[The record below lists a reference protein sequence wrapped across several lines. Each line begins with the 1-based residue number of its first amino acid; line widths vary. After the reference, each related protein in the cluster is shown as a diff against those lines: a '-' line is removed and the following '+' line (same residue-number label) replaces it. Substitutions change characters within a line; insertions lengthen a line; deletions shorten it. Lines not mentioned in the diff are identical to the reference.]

1 MIVMKR
7 FLILLLFLLLLC
19 GCTEK
24 EAEPVL
30 KEEEKQETT
39 ADKEDKQMRLEIEA
53 NGQTLYADFAD
64 NSSAQAFKE
73 KLKEGAIRVALEDY
87 GNFEKVG
94 DLPWNLP
101 RNDTNITTIP
111 GDVILYQGN
120 MITIYYS
127 ENTWSFTYLAR
138 IPDATKESLLEVLG
152 QGDVEVTFRL
162 CEE

>member
-1 MIVMKR
+1 MKR
-7 FLILLLFLLLLC
+7 YLILLLFLLLLC

-24 EAEPVL
+24 ETEPVM
-30 KEEEKQETT
+30 KEEEKEKT
-39 ADKEDKQMRLEIEA
+39 ADKEDMQMRLKIEA
-53 NGQTLYADFAD
+53 NGRTLYADFAD
-64 NSSAQAFKE
+64 NISAQAFKE
-73 KLKEGAIRVALEDY
+73 KLKEGAIRVTLEDY

-94 DLPWNLP
+94 DLPWSLP

-138 IPDATKESLLEVLG
+138 IPDATKQGLLEVLG
-152 QGDVEVTFRL
+152 QGDVEVNFSL